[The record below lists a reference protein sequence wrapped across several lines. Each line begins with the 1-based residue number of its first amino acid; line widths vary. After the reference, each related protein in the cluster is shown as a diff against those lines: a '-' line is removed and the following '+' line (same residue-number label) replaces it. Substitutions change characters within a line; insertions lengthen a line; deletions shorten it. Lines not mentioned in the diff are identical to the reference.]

1 MTLWQDLKF
10 ATRMLVKDRSFTL
23 LAVVALGLGIGVN
36 NTVFTFVN
44 AVLLRGLPYE
54 DSDRILHINGRN
66 LKRGGGMGV
75 SYPDYEEFK
84 AQTRTFEDLGGF
96 RGGTMN
102 ISEADRV
109 PERIAGQW
117 VTPNTF
123 RILGQPMHIG
133 RDFRPE
139 DGRPGAEPVVILG
152 HGVWKTRYGADPA
165 ILGRA
170 IKVNELASTIIA
182 VMPEGV
188 KFPSNAGMWQA
199 IAPTDQE
206 RRRDNR
212 SMNVFGRLKP
222 GVTLAEAQAEMTG
235 IASRLATQYP
245 DVNKDVG
252 AEVMTFNDRF
262 NGGPIRVV
270 FLSLMGAVGF
280 VLLIACANVANLLLA
295 RSAHRAREVAVRV
308 ALGATRW
315 RVVRQLL
322 VESVLLGCLGGVL
335 GLGLSLVG
343 VRLFDAAVEGSGK
356 PYWIQFT
363 MDAQVF
369 AFLAGICVLTGIIF
383 GLAPALQ
390 ISRTNVNNTLKEGGR
405 SGTGGVRARRFS
417 SGMVVFQVA
426 LTIVLLVGAG
436 LMVRSFLKLYSLE
449 LGIETDRLVTMRM
462 VLAERKYAKPD
473 DRRLFHERLAA
484 RLASAPGVTAATV
497 ATAIPLSGGPSH
509 AFEIEGRPA
518 APEGTERPSVT
529 KVAIGPR
536 YFETL
541 DVRLRRGRTFAEID
555 GMPGSETVI
564 VNERFAAQF
573 FGGEDPIGRR
583 IRMQEQR
590 DFDGDGKNDPD
601 RWLTIVGIAPS
612 IRQRARQEVETD
624 AVAYVPYRYDTSRG
638 VGILARSA
646 LADSASMVNAIREEV
661 RAVDPDQPVFQVQ
674 TLDEFLAQARWPFRV
689 FGSLFAIFAV
699 IALVLSAVGI
709 YAVTAY
715 TVTQRT
721 PEIGVRMA
729 LGAQGKQVS
738 WLILRQGMLQLAL
751 GVALGLGGAFGLS
764 RVLRTLLVQVTPTD
778 PVTFVSITLLLIVVM
793 AAACQIPARRAMRLD
808 PVIALRAE

>member
-1 MTLWQDLKF
+1 MTLWQDLRF
-10 ATRMLVKDRSFTL
+10 AARLLIKDRWFTL

-44 AVLLRGLPYE
+44 AVLLRGLPYA
-54 DSDRILHINGRN
+54 DSQRILHINGRN
-66 LKRGGGMGV
+66 VKRGGGMGV

-84 AQTRTFEDLGGF
+84 AQTRTFADLGGF

-109 PERIAGQW
+109 PERVAGTS
-117 VTPNTF
+117 VTPNVF
-123 RILGQPMHIG
+123 GILGQPMHIG
-133 RDFRPE
+133 RDFLPE
-139 DGRPGAEPVVILG
+139 DGRPGAEPVVIVG
-152 HGVWKTRYGADPA
+152 HGVWKTRYGADPNV
-165 ILGRA
+165 LGRS
-170 IKVNELASTIIA
+170 IKVNEIASTIVG

-188 KFPSNAGMWQA
+188 KFPSNADMWQA
-199 IAPTDQE
+199 IAPTDQD

-212 SMNVFGRLKP
+212 SLSVFGRLKP
-222 GVTLAEAQAEMTG
+222 GMTVAQAQAEMEG
-235 IASRLATQYP
+235 IAGRLAKQYP

-262 NGGPIRVV
+262 NGGPIKVV

-295 RSAHRAREVAVRV
+295 RSAHRAREIAVRV

-322 VESVLLGCLGGVL
+322 VESILLGCLGGVL
-335 GLGLSLVG
+335 GLGLSVVG
-343 VRLFDAAVEGSGK
+343 VRLFDAAVQDSGK

-363 MDAQVF
+363 MDATVF
-369 AFLAGICVLTGIIF
+369 AFLAGVCVLTGIIF

-390 ISRTNVNNTLKEGGR
+390 ISRTNVNSTLKEGGR
-405 SGTGGVRARRFS
+405 TGTGGVRARRFS
-417 SGMVVFQVA
+417 SAMVVFQLA

-436 LMVRSFLKLYSLE
+436 LMIRSFLKLYALD
-449 LGIETDRLVTMRM
+449 LGVETDRLVTMRM

-473 DRRLFHERLAA
+473 DRRLFHERLAV
-484 RLASAPGVTAATV
+484 RLGSMPGLKAAAV
-497 ATAIPLSGGPSH
+497 ATAIPLGGGPSH
-509 AFEIEGRPA
+509 SFEIEGRPA
-518 APEGTERPSVT
+518 PAEGAQAPSVT
-529 KVAIGPR
+529 KVAVSPR
-536 YFETL
+536 YFDTV
-541 DVRLRRGRTFAEID
+541 DVRLRRGRPFTDAD
-555 GMPGSETVI
+555 GAPGSETVI
-564 VNERFAAQF
+564 VNERFVAQF
-573 FGGEDPIGRR
+573 FAREDPIGRR
-583 IRMQEQR
+583 IRMQERR

-601 RWLTIVGIAPS
+601 RWLTIIGIAPS

-624 AVAYVPYRYDTSRG
+624 AVAYVPYRYDASRG
-638 VGILARSA
+638 VSILARSA
-646 LADSASMVNAIREEV
+646 TADSGSIVNQLREEV
-661 RAVDPDQPVFQVQ
+661 RAVDADQPVFLVQ
-674 TLDEFLAQARWPFRV
+674 KMDEFLAQARWPFRV

-721 PEIGVRMA
+721 QEIGVRMA

-738 WLILRQGMLQLAL
+738 WLILRQGMLQLVL
-751 GVALGLGGAFGLS
+751 GVAIGLGGAFGIS
-764 RVLRTLLVQVTPTD
+764 RVIRTLLVQVTPTD
-778 PVTFVSITLLLIVVM
+778 PVTFFSITLLLFIVM
-793 AAACQIPARRAMRLD
+793 AAACLIPARRATRLD
-808 PVIALRAE
+808 PVIALRVE